1 MSEPAPN
8 YSMGYH
14 NDEQNVTA
22 LFGPPG
28 FAPLPVPA
36 PEPAPRWT
44 WTVRTTVAALATA
57 ASVFVA
63 TAGTFGALYF
73 VAGGDRA
80 AAAQSLVEQKS
91 GLADVSD
98 ELAAAQTDQQRAQQ
112 RNSSLTT
119 QNTALSAC
127 VDAVQHYLW
136 DNLSDAQQTDAAG
149 VILDVCQ

>member
-1 MSEPAPN
+1 MSEPAFN
-8 YSMGYH
+8 YSMDYR

-22 LFGPPG
+22 LIGPPG
-28 FAPLPVPA
+28 FAPLPV

-98 ELAAAQTDQQRAQQ
+98 ELASAQTDQQQAQQ

-119 QNTALSAC
+119 QNAALSAC
-127 VDAVQHYLW
+127 VDAVQHFLW
-136 DNLSDAQQTDAAG
+136 DNLSDAQQTDAVE